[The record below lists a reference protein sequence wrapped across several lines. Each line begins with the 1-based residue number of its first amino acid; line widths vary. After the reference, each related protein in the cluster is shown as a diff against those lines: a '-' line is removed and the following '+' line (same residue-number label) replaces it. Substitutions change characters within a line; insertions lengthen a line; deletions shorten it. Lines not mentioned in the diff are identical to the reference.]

1 MDKLQDRGH
10 DILGVSD
17 LKGSDGLPYTTI
29 SYANGMGF
37 YNTYK
42 NKTGIRYDFTTFP
55 QTDPKVEYAA
65 LSPAGYETH
74 AGHDVGVFASGP
86 WSHIF
91 SGTYEQNNIPILMA
105 YAAQIGEF
113 EHQQFVSGAGN
124 LNLSSK
130 SLVILLIV
138 YIFEQ
143 HCVS

>member
-10 DILGVSD
+10 DILGVSEYN
-17 LKGSDGLPYTTI
+17 GTDGLPYTKI

-37 YNTYK
+37 YKTYM
-42 NKTGIRYDFTTFP
+42 NKTGLRYDFTKFD

-65 LSPAGYETH
+65 LAPAGYETH

-105 YAAQIGEF
+105 YAAQIDDF
-113 EHQQFVSGAGN
+113 EHQPFVSGAASF
-124 LNLSSK
+124 NLSST
-130 SLVILLIV
+130 SFVILLIV
-138 YIFEQ
+138 FIFEKQ
-143 HCVS
+143 